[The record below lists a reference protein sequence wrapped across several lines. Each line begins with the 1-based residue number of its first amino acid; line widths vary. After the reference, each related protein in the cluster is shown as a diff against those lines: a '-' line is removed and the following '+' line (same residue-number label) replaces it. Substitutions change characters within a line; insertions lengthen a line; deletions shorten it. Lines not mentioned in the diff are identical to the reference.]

1 MPSWCR
7 FLTVL
12 AAVLHLS
19 EPACAAP
26 GASPAC
32 TLTWNGQV
40 VAGKLDKGV
49 CKTTVRY
56 GSAKRWEDSVAATS
70 QSGISATEAP
80 PACPQAFTSSLGG
93 PSQSEDC
100 LTATIYAPVGA
111 RRLPVFVWLHGGSYS
126 IGASS
131 NFGLDG
137 TEMAKK
143 GKVMVVVLQ
152 YRLNILGLI
161 PPPVA
166 PSASDPNLQVRDVI
180 LGLKEIKKNLGWQGD
195 MGKVTVGGQS
205 TGASLIRGEYSWSP
219 SLARPADASIV
230 GRPRGPRPVPADD
243 SPV

>member
-1 MPSWCR
+1 
-7 FLTVL
+7 
-12 AAVLHLS
+12 
-19 EPACAAP
+19 
-26 GASPAC
+26 
-32 TLTWNGQV
+32 
-40 VAGKLDKGV
+40 
-49 CKTTVRY
+49 
-56 GSAKRWEDSVAATS
+56 
-70 QSGISATEAP
+70 
-80 PACPQAFTSSLGG
+80 
-93 PSQSEDC
+93 
-100 LTATIYAPVGA
+100 
-111 RRLPVFVWLHGGSYS
+111 
-126 IGASS
+126 
-131 NFGLDG
+131 
-137 TEMAKK
+137 MAKK